1 MYERSYGAK
10 YNKELNTTQIAK
22 AFREDVKAAKKS
34 GELPKNLKLSVTT
47 DYYSMGSSIS
57 VKVKEWGGDI
67 YTTAFLLA
75 EKNDPHR
82 YFEGERWTGQAKAL
96 LKQLKGMLD
105 AYNHDG
111 SDMMTDYY
119 DVKFSGSVDFDWE
132 LEKAD
137 KEKQR
142 AGVAPLPQ
150 PELRTNG
157 GPAGAYRVKQE
168 QAARAAEEENPMMRA
183 F

>member
-1 MYERSYGAK
+1 
-10 YNKELNTTQIAK
+10 
-22 AFREDVKAAKKS
+22 
-34 GELPKNLKLSVTT
+34 
-47 DYYSMGSSIS
+47 MGSSIS
-57 VKVKEWGGDI
+57 VKVKEWNGLI

-82 YFEGERWTGQAKAL
+82 YFEGERWTFEAKVL
-96 LKQLKGMLD
+96 LKQLEKMLG

-111 SDMMTDYY
+111 SDMQTDYY
-119 DVKFSGSVDFDWE
+119 DVKFSSHVNFDWE

-137 KEKQR
+137 KAKQR

-150 PELRTNG
+150 PELRTDG
-157 GPAGAYRVKQE
+157 GSAGAYRVKQE